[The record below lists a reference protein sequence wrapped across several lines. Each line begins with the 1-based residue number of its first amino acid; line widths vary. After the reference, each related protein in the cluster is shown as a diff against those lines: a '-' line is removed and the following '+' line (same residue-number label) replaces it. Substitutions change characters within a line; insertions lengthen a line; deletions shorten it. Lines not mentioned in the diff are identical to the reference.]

1 MRSKYDEKN
10 GFRQKTGKL
19 SSLPRT
25 EAYYK
30 PCYTIMVA
38 FFCGNS
44 NEQKLQTVFT
54 IKLHHEYLTW
64 PYIQLHSRQ
73 LLAQS

>member
-10 GFRQKTGKL
+10 GFRQKIGKL

-38 FFCGNS
+38 LFCGNC
-44 NEQKLQTVFT
+44 NG
-54 IKLHHEYLTW
+54 
-64 PYIQLHSRQ
+64 
-73 LLAQS
+73 